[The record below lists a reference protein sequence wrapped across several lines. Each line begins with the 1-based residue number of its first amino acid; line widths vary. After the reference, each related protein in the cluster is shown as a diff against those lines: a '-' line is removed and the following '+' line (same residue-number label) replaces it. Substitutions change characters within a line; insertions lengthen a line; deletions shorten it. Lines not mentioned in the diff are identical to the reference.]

1 MEMDE
6 AFNPVDVSLLGVQAA
21 VFDAPAVA
29 VAIEG
34 TVETSDPFH
43 IDL

>member
-6 AFNPVDVSLLGVQAA
+6 AFNPVEIGLLGARAV
-21 VFDAPAVA
+21 VFDADVVA
-29 VAIEG
+29 ETG
-34 TVETSDPFH
+34 ETSDPFL